1 MLPYESRR
9 GRLSASC
16 LTCTNVHGCKE
27 ARVAHICTSFE
38 YTPLVA
44 SREALVKI
52 VGESAAIKALKKTK
66 EGHMAPE
73 HPDTKHIKDLVS
85 AGNVAGLE
93 ELRHDTETIKLPYLV
108 MSASH
113 ITGDSTK
120 IGSMLRGQADKRS
133 ALIDLLVELASEAR
147 PVQADAEVDA
157 ASPESEPEP
166 APKKRR
172 KRRTKAQIEADRAAA
187 EAAEAAETAAS
198 APTPALSVDFDR
210 AFNDILTS
218 IDDAQRRNAEINRE
232 IRAAAKHEH
241 EVLLN
246 HVVRLSNAVIALE
259 EQLLLTGIVLEPVV
273 AAYLDPAED

>member
-1 MLPYESRR
+1 M
-9 GRLSASC
+9 SC
-16 LTCTNVHGCKE
+16 RTCANVHGCKE
-27 ARVAHICTSFE
+27 ARVAHICASFE

-113 ITGDSTK
+113 LTGDSTK

-133 ALIDLLVELASEAR
+133 ALIDLLIELASEAQ
-147 PVQADAEVDA
+147 PAQADAEVDA
-157 ASPESEPEP
+157 ASPEPEPEPEPAP

-172 KRRTKAQIEADRAAA
+172 KRRTKAQIEADRAA
-187 EAAEAAETAAS
+187 EAAEAGAV
-198 APTPALSVDFDR
+198 PTPTLSVDFDR

-218 IDDAQRRNAEINRE
+218 IDDAQRKNAELNQE
-232 IRAAAKHEH
+232 TFDLIRAAHRSEH
-241 EVLLN
+241 ELLLDR
-246 HVVRLSNAVIALE
+246 VVRLSNAVIALE
-259 EQLLLTGIVLEPVV
+259 EQLLLTGVVLEPVV
-273 AAYLDPAED
+273 ASCLTAED